1 MPALPRDRGWKKDK
15 RGVRRHSGNFEDG
28 NVKRFMEKREAIGN
42 HRGHRERLCVLKKNW
57 RKI

>member
-28 NVKRFMEKREAIGN
+28 NVKRFMEKRQGIGN
-42 HRGHRERLCVLKKNW
+42 HRGHRERLCVLKKN
-57 RKI
+57 